1 LVSAAVSGT
10 MGPSGTCRSSLRRIG
25 ARAMFGPLPLLHRIM
40 LALVTAASGVLA
52 GAWAAHV
59 TPLPLAV
66 SMGALVGGLVGL
78 GAAYAVVHHPQPR
91 PVRVTRRR

>member
-1 LVSAAVSGT
+1 
-10 MGPSGTCRSSLRRIG
+10 
-25 ARAMFGPLPLLHRIM
+25 MFGPLPLLHRIM

-52 GAWAAHV
+52 GAWVAHA

-66 SMGALVGGLVGL
+66 SMGAIAGGLIGL
-78 GAAYAVVHHPQPR
+78 VSAYAVVRQPQPR

>member
-1 LVSAAVSGT
+1 LVSGAVSGT
-10 MGPSGTCRSSLRRIG
+10 MGPSGTRRSSLRRIG

-78 GAAYAVVHHPQPR
+78 GAAYVVVHQPQPR

>member
-1 LVSAAVSGT
+1 MSVCRTAVVV
-10 MGPSGTCRSSLRRIG
+10 G
-25 ARAMFGPLPLLHRIM
+25 AERG
-40 LALVTAASGVLA
+40 GVLA

-66 SMGALVGGLVGL
+66 SMGTVAGGLLGL
-78 GAAYAVVHHPQPR
+78 AAAYAVVRQPQPR